1 MLRWLLNQ
9 LGLIVTALAFA
20 TIVWAVATSE
30 ENPGREGLFADA
42 VPIEISSPTSLV
54 VSQKSAETVRVR
66 LRAPQASWDQLQRA
80 NLHAIVD
87 LKPFGVGRYE
97 VPVKVQVDDAR
108 VVVLSVEPA
117 MLQVTIEPAKSRF
130 FDARAQVLDDA
141 PLGYTYKPPM
151 LSQVQVT
158 VSGPASLVDQ
168 VNEVLAE
175 VFLRGARAPVDRE
188 ATLLARDAQ
197 GREIKGVTISP
208 TSITVKI
215 SVEQRVGF
223 KDVSIK
229 TVLRGNVASGYWISN
244 ILVTPSTTT
253 VVGNADALAKV
264 SGFVETA
271 AIDVNGA
278 TADVGVRATLA
289 LPDGVSVLNNDPVD
303 VRVSVTPI
311 LGGQTVRRKVTVQGL
326 RAGLVA
332 TISPEAVD
340 VIVSGPLPNLQN
352 LPPETASVVLDA
364 AGLGP
369 GVYPLRPRITGLVEL
384 LKVQG
389 IVPDTIQLF
398 IFDPTAVP
406 TPSR

>member
-97 VPVKVQVDDAR
+97 VPVRVQVDDAR

-141 PLGYTYKPPM
+141 PLGYAYKPPM
-151 LSQVQVT
+151 LSQMQVT

-168 VNEVLAE
+168 VHEVLAE
-175 VFLRGARAPVDRE
+175 VFLRGARSPVDRE
-188 ATLLARDAQ
+188 ATLIARDAQ

-253 VVGNADALAKV
+253 VVGNADALTKV